1 MKHMQGL
8 WAASLCASLVVSSI
22 PGSAES
28 GPTPVA
34 KGTER
39 KAYPGQIQGD
49 ERILHALNR
58 FTFGPCPGD
67 VEAVKSMGLDAWFD
81 EQLHPAAINNTALQV
96 RLADYPA
103 MTWSP
108 EDLLFR
114 LPSGAVIRQVIDG
127 KAPMPEKGA
136 LYAVYENAAS
146 RVTAKRQEQE
156 LKKSLPP
163 GAQNAADAKAP
174 PATMQQGADD
184 AKAVSIAAP
193 SEAMSRDAKLADPAV
208 DPKLV
213 SAVLALPP
221 RDRVLRLTKMPQPQ
235 FDAFFKSLKGPE
247 RQLLMTDLTPDLRE
261 TVGALENPERVVVEE
276 LMAQRLLRDVY
287 SNAQLQEVMTDFWM
301 NHFNVF
307 LRKNE
312 ATPYYLVSYERDVIR
327 PHALGKFEDLLEATA
342 HSPAMLIY
350 LDNMQSIGPDSIA
363 AEKAKLA
370 AARNPKNKKAPEG
383 LNENYARELMELHTL
398 GVNGGYTQQD
408 VIQAARILTG
418 WTVER
423 PQRGGGFQFDERRH
437 EPGTK
442 KVLGKKFKEH
452 GEKEGRDL
460 LHMLATH
467 PSTARFISRKLA
479 MRFVSDDPPQ
489 ELVDRMAKTFLASD
503 GDIAAVLKTMFHSP
517 EFWSSDVYRNKV
529 KTPLEYVVSA
539 ARATNASLANVQPLV
554 AALRDMGMPLYGCV
568 PPTGYKWDAA
578 DWVSTGALV
587 NRMNFALSLA
597 ANRLNGITT
606 TWTNAETPTLTATQP
621 ALNLLADLDSD
632 APAKRAD
639 SKPAT
644 TSQSAS
650 PQTEEARLETLL
662 VGERVSESTRA
673 AVLEQFEQQSSS
685 AATAM
690 PVAINQNPNQ
700 ARRAPAAAPLEK
712 QDQLLAGLL
721 IGSPEFQ
728 RR

>member
-1 MKHMQGL
+1 MKHLQGL
-8 WAASLCASLVVSSI
+8 WAASLCASLVICST
-22 PGSAES
+22 PGMA
-28 GPTPVA
+28 
-34 KGTER
+34 GTALTKAAER
-39 KAYPGQIQGD
+39 KAYSGQMQGD

-58 FTFGPCPGD
+58 FTFGPRPGD
-67 VEAVKSMGLDAWFD
+67 VEAVKAMGLDAWFE

-108 EDLLFR
+108 QDLLFR
-114 LPSGAVIRQVIDG
+114 LPSNAVIRQVIDG
-127 KAPMPEKGA
+127 KAPMPERGA
-136 LYAVYENAAS
+136 LYAVYENAVT
-146 RVTAKRQEQE
+146 RVSAKRQEKE
-156 LKKSLPP
+156 
-163 GAQNAADAKAP
+163 QNKALASTRNATQATGDVQTAGSMSATSMAATSMAPAMSAAADAKP
-174 PATMQQGADD
+174 
-184 AKAVSIAAP
+184 
-193 SEAMSRDAKLADPAV
+193 ADPEV

-213 SAVLALPP
+213 STVLALPP
-221 RDRVLRLTKMPQPQ
+221 RDRVLRLTRMPQPQ
-235 FDAFFKSLKGPE
+235 FDAFFKSIKGPE
-247 RQLLMTDLTPDLRE
+247 RQLLMSDLTPDLRE
-261 TVGALENPERVVVEE
+261 TIGALENPERVVVEE

-350 LDNMQSIGPDSIA
+350 LDNMQSIGPDSQA
-363 AEKAKLA
+363 AERAKVA
-370 AARNPKNKKAPEG
+370 AARNKNKKAPEG

-408 VIQAARILTG
+408 VIQAARVLTG

-442 KVLGKKFKEH
+442 KVLGRKFKER
-452 GEKEGRDL
+452 GEKEGMEL

-467 PSTARFISRKLA
+467 PSTAKFISRKLA
-479 MRFVSDDPPQ
+479 VRFLNDDPPQ
-489 ELVDRMAKTFLASD
+489 ELVDRMAKTFLSTD

-517 EFWSSDVYRNKV
+517 EFWSTETYRAKV

-539 ARATNASLANVQPLV
+539 ARATNAGLTNVQPLV
-554 AALRDMGMPLYGCV
+554 GALRDMGMPLYGCV
-568 PPTGYKWDAA
+568 PPTGYKWEAA

-606 TWTNAETPTLTATQP
+606 TWTAEETPTLTARQP
-621 ALNLLADLDSD
+621 ALSLLADLDSD
-632 APAKRAD
+632 APAKPEQA
-639 SKPAT
+639 KAAAPEAPAVT
-644 TSQSAS
+644 PES
-650 PQTEEARLETLL
+650 EEARLEILL
-662 VGERVSESTRA
+662 VGGQVSESTRA
-673 AVLEQFEQQSSS
+673 AVLQQFEQQSQGGAS
-685 AATAM
+685 AM
-690 PVAINQNPNQ
+690 PVAMNSNK
-700 ARRAPAAAPLEK
+700 ARRAPAAVPIEK

>member
-1 MKHMQGL
+1 MKHLQGL
-8 WAASLCASLVVSSI
+8 WAASLCASLLVSST
-22 PGSAES
+22 PGVAEA
-28 GPTPVA
+28 GPAPNA
-34 KGTER
+34 KAAER
-39 KAYPGQIQGD
+39 KAYSGQIQGD

-58 FTFGPCPGD
+58 FTFGPRPAD
-67 VEAVKSMGLDAWFD
+67 MDAVKATGLDAWFED
-81 EQLHPAAINNTALQV
+81 QLHPGTINNTAMQV

-127 KAPMPEKGA
+127 KAPMPDKGA
-136 LYAVYENAAS
+136 LYSVYENQVS

-156 LKKSLPP
+156 LKKSLPA
-163 GAQNAADAKAP
+163 GAQTVADAKAP
-174 PATMQQGADD
+174 ATMPQAADMKD
-184 AKAVSIAAP
+184 VSIATA
-193 SEAMSRDAKLADPAV
+193 SMADAKPADPV
-208 DPKLV
+208 IDPKLV
-213 SAVLALPP
+213 SAVLAMPP

-235 FDAFFKSLKGPE
+235 FDALFKSIKGPE
-247 RQLLMTDLTPDLRE
+247 RQLLMSDLTPDLRE

-327 PHALGKFEDLLEATA
+327 PRALGKFEDLLEATA

-363 AEKAKLA
+363 AEKAKVA

-442 KVLGKKFKEH
+442 KVLGKKFKEG
-452 GEKEGRDL
+452 GEKEGRAL

-467 PSTARFISRKLA
+467 PSTAKFISRKLA

-517 EFWSSDVYRNKV
+517 EFWSAETYRAKV

-539 ARATNASLANVQPLV
+539 ARATNASLTNVQPMV
-554 AALRDMGMPLYGCV
+554 ATLRDMGMPLYGCV
-568 PPTGYKWDAA
+568 PPTGYKWDAS

-597 ANRLNGITT
+597 ANRLNGITI

-632 APAKRAD
+632 APAKSAEA
-639 SKPAT
+639 KAAAAT
-644 TSQSAS
+644 AQTVTPQS
-650 PQTEEARLETLL
+650 EEARLETLL
-662 VGERVSESTRA
+662 IGGQVSESTRS
-673 AVLEQFEQQSSS
+673 AVLEQFAQQSQGGAS
-685 AATAM
+685 AM
-690 PVAINQNPNQ
+690 PVAMNQNQKQ
-700 ARRAPAAAPLEK
+700 APHPPAAVPIEK